1 MRERERERER
11 ERSNYCVK
19 SFVIMHTTETQ
30 RFSLQKFVTQLSS
43 LRAGKIHRTDSQTGS
58 RERERDRETERE

>member
-1 MRERERERER
+1 
-11 ERSNYCVK
+11 
-19 SFVIMHTTETQ
+19 MHTTETQ

-58 RERERDRETERE
+58 RERERERDRETERE